1 MEKIKVFN
9 PYDNSI
15 VGEVEKS
22 EIGEI
27 EEVFRRAE
35 KGLMVLKEIP
45 PYSRSEILYKAAN
58 YIREHK
64 EEFARTLVREVG
76 KTIREARGEVDRAI
90 QTLTLSAEEGKR
102 ICGETVPFD
111 SAPTG
116 GRKIG
121 YYKRVPIGIVLAI
134 TPFNFPLNLVCHK
147 IGPAIAA
154 GCSVI
159 LKPATKTPLSALN
172 LKKALYSS
180 GLPQEVLSIV
190 IGSGEEIGDILVK
203 DKRPRMITFTGS
215 KDVGMRI
222 AERAGMKRLTLELG
236 SNSACII
243 FKDADLKRAAQKIRR
258 GGFSL
263 AGQVCISV
271 QRVYVEESIFKDF
284 LDIFVSEVESIKVG
298 DPGLETTDMGPM
310 ISPSAVERV
319 MKWIEEAEGV
329 GGRVVTG
336 GERDGNFLLPTVIV
350 DVSEKAKLIQRE
362 AFAPLVVVNRF
373 KEIGEAIEKVNGTEY
388 GLQAGVFTKDIDKA
402 LRCAE
407 EIECGGV
414 LINEIPTFRVDL
426 MPYGGMKG
434 SGIGREGPKFTIE
447 EMTEPKLILFD
458 YS

>member
-15 VGEVEKS
+15 IEEVEKTGV
-22 EIGEI
+22 EEI
-27 EEVFRRAE
+27 EEVFKRAG
-35 KGLMVLKEIP
+35 KGLKVLKELS
-45 PYSRSEILYKAAN
+45 PYSRSEILYKTAN
-58 YIREHK
+58 YIREHR
-64 EEFARTLVREVG
+64 EEFARILVGEVG
-76 KTIREARGEVDRAI
+76 KTIREARGEVDRAT

-102 ICGETVPFD
+102 ICGETVPFN
-111 SAPTG
+111 SVPTG
-116 GRKIG
+116 GKKIG

-154 GCSVI
+154 GCSVV

-172 LKKALYSS
+172 LKKAFYSS
-180 GLPQEVLSIV
+180 GLPEEVLSIV
-190 IGSGEEIGDILVK
+190 IGSGDEIGDTLVK
-203 DKRPRMITFTGS
+203 DERPRMITFTGS

-222 AERAGMKRLTLELG
+222 AERAGMKKLTLELG

-243 FKDADLKRAAQKIRR
+243 FQDADLKRTAQKIKI

-271 QRVYVEESIFKDF
+271 QRVYVEKSIFEDF
-284 LDIFVSEVESIKVG
+284 LDIFVSEVKSIRVG
-298 DPGLETTDMGPM
+298 DPILETTDMGPM
-310 ISPSAVERV
+310 ISSSAVERV
-319 MKWIEEAEGV
+319 MEWIEEAKRL

-336 GERDGNFLLPTVIV
+336 GERDGNFLLPTVIT
-350 DVSEKAKLIQRE
+350 DVSERAKLIQRE

-373 KEIGEAIEKVNGTEY
+373 RDMEEAIEKVNGTEY
-388 GLQAGVFTKDIDKA
+388 GLQAGVFTKDINRAIK
-402 LRCAE
+402 CAE

-434 SGIGREGPKFTIE
+434 SGMGREGPKFAIE